1 MAAPQPSEKCARSD
15 RDMNLQRIDRKLD
28 AYVIVGHIHTL
39 FLCIV
44 NEKIHRERLLSFTTS
59 IFIKTA
65 VKILLK
71 YKNLYMETLH
81 R

>member
-39 FLCIV
+39 F
-44 NEKIHRERLLSFTTS
+44 H
-59 IFIKTA
+59 
-65 VKILLK
+65 
-71 YKNLYMETLH
+71 LH
-81 R
+81 RKRKKSTENDSCRLQQVFS

>member
-39 FLCIV
+39 F
-44 NEKIHRERLLSFTTS
+44 H
-59 IFIKTA
+59 
-65 VKILLK
+65 
-71 YKNLYMETLH
+71 LH
-81 R
+81 RKRKKNPPRTILVVYNKYFHKDSS